1 MHKFTIFLG
10 NATLFFIIFAKI
22 FSAMRKL
29 TMPELNRLN
38 ITDYHN
44 VKKLPVIIVL
54 DNIRSMEN
62 VGSFFR
68 TADAFRIEAIY
79 LCGITACPPHRE
91 IHKTALGADESV
103 DWKYFE
109 TTIEA
114 CKHLKEIGY
123 KVFAVEQIENS
134 IKLDEF
140 DTPAKSAYIFGNEVA
155 GVDDEVLPYCDQAI
169 EIPQEGT
176 KHSLNVSV
184 TGGIVMFHLFEN
196 LRKYDY

>member
-1 MHKFTIFLG
+1 MQS
-10 NATLFFIIFAKI
+10 FFHYFCKN
-22 FSAMRKL
+22 FSLMRKL

-38 ITDYHN
+38 VNDYHN
-44 VKKLPVIIVL
+44 IKKLPAIIVL

-68 TADAFRIEAIY
+68 TADAFRIESIY

-103 DWKYFE
+103 DWKYFD

-123 KVFAVEQIENS
+123 KIFAVEQIENS

-140 DTPAKSAYIFGNEVA
+140 EASAKSAYIFGNEVD
-155 GVDDEVLPYCDQAI
+155 GVDDDVLPYCDQAI

-196 LRKYDY
+196 LKKSNY

>member
-1 MHKFTIFLG
+1 
-10 NATLFFIIFAKI
+10 
-22 FSAMRKL
+22 MRKL

-38 ITDYHN
+38 VTDYHN

-123 KVFAVEQIENS
+123 KIFAVEQIENS

-196 LRKYDY
+196 LKKLDY

>member
-196 LRKYDY
+196 LKKLDY

>member
-1 MHKFTIFLG
+1 
-10 NATLFFIIFAKI
+10 
-22 FSAMRKL
+22 MRKL

-38 ITDYHN
+38 VNDYHK
-44 VKKLPVIIVL
+44 VKKLPVVVVL
-54 DNIRSMEN
+54 DNVRSMEN

-103 DWKYFE
+103 EWKYFE
-109 TTIEA
+109 TTSQA
-114 CKHLKEIGY
+114 CEHLKEKGY
-123 KVFAVEQIENS
+123 KIFAVEQIENS
-134 IKLDEF
+134 IKLNDF
-140 DTPAKSAYIFGNEVA
+140 KTPENSAYIFGNEVD
-155 GVDDEVLPYCDQAI
+155 GVDDAVLPYCEQVI

-184 TGGIVMFHLFEN
+184 SGGIVMFHLFNN
-196 LRKYDY
+196 LKNVL

>member
-10 NATLFFIIFAKI
+10 NTTLFFIIFAKI

-38 ITDYHN
+38 VTDYHN

-68 TADAFRIEAIY
+68 TADAFRIESIY

-114 CKHLKEIGY
+114 CKHLKEMGY
-123 KVFAVEQIENS
+123 KIFAVEQIENS

-196 LRKYDY
+196 LKKSDY